1 MPKRKS
7 YTADF
12 KLDVIRFAKE
22 RGNRAAGRE
31 FGCSEKNVHDWRL
44 DEEEIKKMNPRKR
57 ARRGR
62 NARWPNFEENLANW
76 VCLQRD
82 SNRAVSTIAIKL
94 KARIIATEMKITDF
108 GAVSTGFS
116 SS

>member
-12 KLDVIRFAKE
+12 KLDVIKFAKE

-31 FGCSEKNVHDWRL
+31 FGCSEKNVRDWRL

-62 NARWPNFEENLANW
+62 NARWPNLEENLANW
-76 VCLQRD
+76 VRLQRD
-82 SNRAVSTIAIKL
+82 SNRAVCNVTVTVPFA
-94 KARIIATEMKITDF
+94 M
-108 GAVSTGFS
+108 
-116 SS
+116 